1 MQRKL
6 TSEQLTVA
14 LRMRSSVGM
23 PEMNATSRRDFV
35 ARTPTCHSLR
45 HPGAFRALSLSI
57 YGFSVVAKSKQ
68 TNLGTS
74 LSS

>member
-14 LRMRSSVGM
+14 FRMRSSVGM
-23 PEMNATSRRDFV
+23 PEMKATRRRDFV

-45 HPGAFRALSLSI
+45 HPGAFRALDLSI
-57 YGFSVVAKSKQ
+57 GHFLQLYSVIRPEQ
-68 TNLGTS
+68 TS
-74 LSS
+74 